1 MTLLGEDGLSKDS
14 VDEDKCRLMKDSVL
28 QGFKDFCTSRGGC
41 LHEALFG
48 HVKQVIV
55 AWASDRCPAV
65 MKAARMLREDCPNL
79 EFVYKDPCHVLRTVA
94 GLVQT
99 AFERSEAVLFED
111 KGSVIPSV
119 MNSHEWQ
126 DKFVWLQ
133 KLVLDKDH
141 GRFAGA
147 LKVAVRHFDFVR
159 PRWESTAC
167 PRRRMAHLVVPT
179 ALVLAVT
186 AADQRTDS
194 ATKRRRKGYPFGSL
208 CVCGVFLLD
217 RLLTLLDSLRPGL
230 FLELGLSADWG
241 EEFIKVIR
249 TLEPES
255 YDPANLA
262 EDIRTWFLGVLLV
275 GSLETST
282 ILGFYMNQS
291 SLLINKKG
299 VRRGSEVSQGL
310 PGKGLCSRT

>member
-41 LHEALFG
+41 LDEALFG

-208 CVCGVFLLD
+208 CVWC
-217 RLLTLLDSLRPGL
+217 
-230 FLELGLSADWG
+230 
-241 EEFIKVIR
+241 
-249 TLEPES
+249 
-255 YDPANLA
+255 
-262 EDIRTWFLGVLLV
+262 LLV
-275 GSLETST
+275 GQALDFAGLASARTFPGAGLVCG
-282 ILGFYMNQS
+282 LGRGIHQGHPDFGAGVLRPCKPGRGYQDLVSWRS
-291 SLLINKKG
+291 SGWLF
-299 VRRGSEVSQGL
+299 GL
-310 PGKGLCSRT
+310 